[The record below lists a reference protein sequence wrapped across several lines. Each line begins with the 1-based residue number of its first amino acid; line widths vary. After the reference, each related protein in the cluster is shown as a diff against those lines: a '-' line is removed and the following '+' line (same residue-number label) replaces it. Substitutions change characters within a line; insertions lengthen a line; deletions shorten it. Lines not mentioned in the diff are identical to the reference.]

1 MRLSVF
7 ITDNYLELG
16 LALCNSIRF
25 KKLFAFVAIT
35 CLIGNAMMVQ
45 AEEDLSQHW
54 NGTWTAEGSLFTIG
68 VEVADNIMKITQIET
83 MGFEWTNEDGQVDG
97 TIVTV
102 KVDYAGVTGT
112 IQAELLDANTAVAFA
127 DICTPD
133 FMVVCALAK
142 GRQAIFRRVES
153 D

>member
-1 MRLSVF
+1 MRLSVS

-16 LALCNSIRF
+16 LTLCNSIRS
-25 KKLFAFVAIT
+25 KILLAFAGVL
-35 CLIGNAMMVQ
+35 CLVSTTTMAQ
-45 AEEDLSQHW
+45 AEADLSQHW
-54 NGTWTAEGSLFTIG
+54 NGVWNAEGTLFTIG
-68 VEVADNIMKITQIET
+68 VEVTDNIMKITQIET
-83 MGFEWTNEDGQVDG
+83 MGFVWTNEDGQVDG
-97 TIVTV
+97 NIVTV

-127 DICTPD
+127 DICMPD

-142 GRQAIFRRVES
+142 GRQAIFRRVET

>member
-1 MRLSVF
+1 MLS
-7 ITDNYLELG
+7 
-16 LALCNSIRF
+16 
-25 KKLFAFVAIT
+25 
-35 CLIGNAMMVQ
+35 LIGVVCLGTAMVAQ
-45 AEEDLSQHW
+45 AEEDLCRHW
-54 NGTWTAEGSLFTIG
+54 NGVWTAAGTLFTIR

-83 MGFEWTNEDGQVDG
+83 MGFEWTNEDGQVNG
-97 TIVTV
+97 NIVTV
-102 KVDYAGVTGT
+102 KVDYAGVTGI

-127 DICTPD
+127 DSCTPD

>member
-1 MRLSVF
+1 M
-7 ITDNYLELG
+7 
-16 LALCNSIRF
+16 ALCNSIRF
-25 KKLFAFVAIT
+25 YKLLTLVGLVF
-35 CLIGNAMMVQ
+35 LISNAMLAQ

-54 NGTWTAEGSLFTIG
+54 NGVWTAEGTLFTIG
-68 VEVADNIMKITQIET
+68 VEVADNVMTITQIET
-83 MGFEWTNEDGQVDG
+83 MGFVWTNEDGQVDG
-97 TIVTV
+97 NIVTV